1 MVAGGGY
8 PSFPKA
14 MPWTLLTF
22 AGDMIVAIPAIHS
35 EPPASAV
42 ITVLDHAPRVR
53 VGNAC
58 RLLLGVTSS
67 DGLCQHFA
75 LDEISADAEMAIIG
89 APAGSVVVV
98 EEEQGFPAMRRHAY
112 VAWIAQV
119 TGETPD
125 LFS

>member
-1 MVAGGGY
+1 MAVGSGY

-22 AGDMIVAIPAIHS
+22 AGDMIVAIPAFLA

-42 ITVLDHAPRVR
+42 ISVLDHAPRVR

-67 DGLCQHFA
+67 DGVCQHFA
-75 LDEISADAEMAIIG
+75 LDEISSDAEMAIIG
-89 APAGSVVVV
+89 AVAKSVVVV
-98 EEEQGFPAMRRHAY
+98 EEEQGFPVMRRHAY
-112 VAWIAQV
+112 IAWISKVA
-119 TGETPD
+119 GETPE